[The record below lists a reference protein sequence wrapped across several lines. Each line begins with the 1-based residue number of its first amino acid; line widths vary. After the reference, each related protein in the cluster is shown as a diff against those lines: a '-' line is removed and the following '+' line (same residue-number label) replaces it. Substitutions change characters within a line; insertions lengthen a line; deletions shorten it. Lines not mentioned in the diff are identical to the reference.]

1 MSGKN
6 LLTTLSIALF
16 SLSISACNDSDSNES
31 NGSVGTQKQP
41 NILFIMADDLGYSD
55 LGAFGGEIHT
65 PNLDALTLEGRIL
78 TDYHTAP
85 TCSPTRSQLI
95 SGTDHHLA
103 GIGAMAELTPAHLKG
118 QPGYEG
124 YFSVHDK
131 NR

>member
-1 MSGKN
+1 MSHKN
-6 LLTTLSIALF
+6 LLTTLSIALI
-16 SLSISACNDSDSNES
+16 SLSISACNNDSDHSNTVVE
-31 NGSVGTQKQP
+31 TKKQP

-65 PNLDALTLEGRIL
+65 PNIDALTKEGRIL

-103 GIGAMAELTPAHLKG
+103 GIGAMAELTPAHLKW
-118 QPGYEG
+118 PA
-124 YFSVHDK
+124 
-131 NR
+131 RL

>member
-55 LGAFGGEIHT
+55 LGAFGGGIHT
-65 PNLDALTLEGRIL
+65 PNLDALTQEGRI
-78 TDYHTAP
+78 
-85 TCSPTRSQLI
+85 
-95 SGTDHHLA
+95 
-103 GIGAMAELTPAHLKG
+103 
-118 QPGYEG
+118 
-124 YFSVHDK
+124 
-131 NR
+131 